1 MVAAGIDI
9 GSTTGKAVILIDDR
23 IIPGEIVTVAT
34 KPSVTAKLAMEA
46 AMRNAGIQSMADLQ
60 YIISTGYGRLKVDF
74 ANENISEISCHARGA
89 FHIFPSV
96 RTIIDIGGQD
106 CKAISLNAKGVILG
120 FEMNERCAAGTGR
133 FFQVMAKVLSCG
145 LDGIGAAENMSPT
158 PASISN
164 QCSVFAES
172 EIISLVNNDT
182 PLPDIIT
189 GINKSVAARV
199 SGQVRRVGLADDLV
213 LTGGC
218 YSNQGLRSA
227 LESALG
233 LKVKDLPLDPQFM
246 GALGAAVFAR
256 EKFEKQ
262 SAAINADAA
271 SVTNVQ

>member
-1 MVAAGIDI
+1 MITGGIDL
-9 GSTTGKAVILIDDR
+9 GSTTGKAVILLDDR
-23 IIPGEIVTVAT
+23 IVLGKIIMSTT
-34 KPSVTAKLAMEA
+34 KPAVTAQLAMDEA
-46 AMRNAGIQSMADLQ
+46 LKNAGLASVADLQ
-60 YIISTGYGRLKVDF
+60 YIVSTGYGRLKVDF

-106 CKAISLNAKGVILG
+106 CKAISLNAKGMILG

-145 LDGIGAAENMSPT
+145 LDGIGAAVNISQT
-158 PASISN
+158 PANISN

-172 EIISLVNNDT
+172 EIITLVNNDV

-246 GALGAAVFAR
+246 GALGAAVLAR

-262 SAAINADAA
+262 SAAMNADAA
-271 SVTNVQ
+271 PVTNLQ